1 MKTSRSL
8 TTQRPPSPEGTDARQ
23 STGAQ
28 ELGTTGVHSAAERHR
43 RIAESAY
50 RRAAARDF
58 AGEHELDDWLAAE
71 REIDAQTATPGAN
84 HALQPTA
91 DADR

>member
-8 TTQRPPSPEGTDARQ
+8 TTKRPPSPEGTDARQ
-23 STGAQ
+23 STGDQ
-28 ELGTTGVHSAAERHR
+28 ELGTTGVHSAAERHP
-43 RIAESAY
+43 RI
-50 RRAAARDF
+50 

-71 REIDAQTATPGAN
+71 REIDAQTAAPGAS